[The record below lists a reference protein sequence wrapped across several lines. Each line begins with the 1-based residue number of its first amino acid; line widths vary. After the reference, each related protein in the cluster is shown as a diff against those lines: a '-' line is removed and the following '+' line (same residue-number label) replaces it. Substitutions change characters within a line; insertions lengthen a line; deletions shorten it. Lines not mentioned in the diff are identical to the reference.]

1 MTDIRDFVQSTKRNP
16 DFSIDDSAGRVVV
29 KVIATESGEVIRQ
42 QPSEATLKLAASMSD
57 TSNLLF
63 DEKA

>member
-1 MTDIRDFVQSTKRNP
+1 MQSTKHNL
-16 DFSIDDSAGRVVV
+16 DFSINDSIGRVVI

-42 QPSEATLKLAASMSD
+42 QPSEATLKLAASLGD
-57 TSNLLF
+57 TSSLLF